1 MQTKAPDTNPI
12 IITREDFRL
21 LNLLGGYA
29 DLQAELRRATVVA
42 DSEVPPDVITMNSR
56 VEYADTTAHVR
67 ETVKLVYPH
76 AVAGSGN
83 LPVTTSLG
91 VALLGLREGQEIE
104 WNFPLGGR
112 HRLRVE
118 AVLSQPQRRVM
129 TLDEKLDEALK
140 QTFPASDAFVVAW
153 EPRALDVGPK
163 E

>member
-1 MQTKAPDTNPI
+1 MQTKAPDPNPI
-12 IITREDFRL
+12 ISREDFRL
-21 LNLLGGYA
+21 LNLLGGCA

-42 DSEVPPDVITMNSR
+42 ESDVPPDVITMNSR

-76 AVAGSGN
+76 AGAGSGN

-118 AVLSQPQRRVM
+118 AVLSQPQRRAM
-129 TLDEKLDEALK
+129 ILDEKLDEALK
-140 QTFPASDAFVVAW
+140 DTFPASDAFVVAW
-153 EPRALDVGPK
+153 EPRALDLDPN

>member
-1 MQTKAPDTNPI
+1 MQARAPDTNPI
-12 IITREDFRL
+12 ISREDFRL
-21 LNLLGGYA
+21 LNLLGSHA

-42 DSEVPPDVITMNSR
+42 ESEVPPDVVTMNSR
-56 VEYADTTAHVR
+56 VEYADITARVR
-67 ETVKLVYPH
+67 ETVKLVYPYG
-76 AVAGSGN
+76 VAGSGN

-118 AVLSQPQRRVM
+118 AVLSQPQRRGM
-129 TLDEKLDEALK
+129 SLDQKLDEALK

-153 EPRALDVGPK
+153 EPRALDFEP
-163 E
+163 EE